1 MRTSTAM
8 RMTRNHAHSR
18 WMRSGARSST
28 ERRRTLNSRAAS
40 LNPRLKELNPTNI
53 SSELPP
59 PPQTDDV
66 GPRCQRAGLL
76 AHGFRNSFH
85 PRLGHEASHA
95 VYISEFSGLPFWYV
109 DKGWCRFYAVYA
121 PPPWSGKRK
130 RDLVAFKIDWRCS
143 TVVEFEY
150 LTFRGN
156 LRYRQVISYWR
167 IFSFQ
172 LNKGF
177 LQRDV

>member
-1 MRTSTAM
+1 M
-8 RMTRNHAHSR
+8 RMARNHAHFR
-18 WMRSGARSST
+18 WGRSGARSST
-28 ERRRTLNSRAAS
+28 ARRRTLNSRAAS

-53 SSELPP
+53 SSELRPPPPPP

-143 TVVEFEY
+143 TGVEFES
-150 LTFRGN
+150 LTFRRRSSISR
-156 LRYRQVISYWR
+156 RYSYVR
-167 IFSFQ
+167 IFF
-172 LNKGF
+172 
-177 LQRDV
+177 